1 MRDNNMAVG
10 NYLPS
15 TLLMGLFLLAIFVAL
30 ARIRSSGSTST
41 ASGEQNR
48 ASDLPNITS
57 DVPAR
62 TGSTDTVSSETPI
75 AWVVGFIFLV
85 FAAGAGAILF
95 IGDYSLPSIGAQVV
109 GILIA
114 GVIGGLVC
122 GYLFSGVYIS
132 LRGHGRKSAEATA
145 VAFWLLG
152 LLGVAVIAL
161 KLVLA
166 Q

>member
-1 MRDNNMAVG
+1 MRDNNMAIG
-10 NYLPS
+10 TYLPS
-15 TLLMGLFLLAIFVAL
+15 TLLMGLFLIAVFVAL

-48 ASDLPNITS
+48 VSDLPNITS
-57 DVPAR
+57 KAPAR
-62 TGSTDTVSSETPI
+62 AGSADTVSSETPI
-75 AWVVGFIFLV
+75 EWVAGFIFLV
-85 FAAGAGAILF
+85 LAAGAGTILF

-109 GILIA
+109 GILIV

-145 VAFWLLG
+145 VAIWLLG
-152 LLGVAVIAL
+152 LIGVAVIAL
-161 KLVLA
+161 KLVLV